1 MKKIL
6 SNLILLLLLS
16 SISLIIILSTIGI
29 ETNKFN
35 NLISKKINQI
45 NNNINLKITTIKF
58 KIDIKKIRLFLETKN
73 PQINYSDILIP
84 VKNIKVYI
92 DFVSLIKSQP
102 KIRRINLILNQL
114 DIEQLKKIS
123 ATLKPSN
130 FTSFVNNR
138 IKQGRLNT
146 ELEVYFDNNNLLE
159 NFIVRG
165 SVTNLKAEIIKAI
178 NLEKT
183 NFSFFADSTDVLI
196 KNIFGEVGP
205 IKIKNGDLKLKLG
218 SEIQLESNFATT
230 IKYDGKSINLKN
242 LSNIHKYFKNII
254 NLEAEL
260 NNSFLI
266 NLDETYKIKK
276 YDYKNKGKIAKANF
290 DLTKPLESNFLID
303 KIKKISL
310 TKSEVKMNFNP
321 KKNITAIAGQYSLNE
336 GNFLLFDLENIAEG
350 ALMKLK
356 LNADYD
362 KSIELD
368 FINYQKQK
376 DTVATF
382 SLNLEKKKD
391 NIKIKKINYVDG
403 KNSIFAEDIKFNKD
417 SFLSLKKI
425 TIKTNKKG
433 KKNNDFT
440 VLYGKKITIN
450 GTQFDATNLPKI
462 LNQKTKKNKLLQI
475 SKDIEIDFS
484 SIKAPLSENLKNFKL
499 IGKIEKGKFV
509 KISSKGDFGANNFLD
524 ITMKKDPKNQK
535 KYLEIYSDLTRPLLT
550 EYSFFKGLTGG
561 KLLYSSIFDGVNSN
575 SKLKIENFKVINAP
589 GMIKL
594 LSLADLGGLA
604 DLAEGDG
611 LSFDILEINME
622 RNKDL
627 LKLNEILALGPSISV
642 LMDGYQDQSGL
653 TSLRGTLVP
662 AKTLNKMISKIPLI
676 GNIVI
681 PKEVGEGLFGIS
693 FKMKGPE
700 GKIKTTIN
708 PIRTITPRFI
718 QKIID
723 KKKNLNN
730 FN

>member
-6 SNLILLLLLS
+6 SSLILLFFLS

-29 ETNKFN
+29 ETNRFN

-58 KIDIKKIRLFLETKN
+58 KLDIKKINLFLETAS
-73 PQINYSDILIP
+73 PQIEYRDTLIP

-92 DFVSLIKSQP
+92 DFVSLIKSKP
-102 KIRRINLILNQL
+102 KIKKINLTLNQL

-123 ATLKPSN
+123 STLKPSN
-130 FTSFVNNR
+130 FTSFVNNK
-138 IKQGRLNT
+138 IKEGRLNT
-146 ELEVYFDNNNLLE
+146 ELEVYLDSNNLIE

-165 SVTNLKAEIIKAI
+165 TVSNLKAEIIKDI

-183 NFSFFADSTDVLI
+183 NFSFFADKTDVLI
-196 KNIFGEVGP
+196 KNIFGESGP
-205 IKIKNGDLKLKLG
+205 VKIKDGDLKLKLD
-218 SEIQLESNFATT
+218 SEILLESNFATT
-230 IKYDGKSINLKN
+230 VKYDGKSFNFKN
-242 LSNIHKYFKNII
+242 SSNMHKYFKNII

-260 NNSFLI
+260 NNSFFI
-266 NLDETYKIKK
+266 NLDKTYKIKK
-276 YDYKNKGKIAKANF
+276 YDYKNNGKIVKANF
-290 DLTKPLESNFLID
+290 IFTKPLKSNFLVE

-310 TKSEVKMNFNP
+310 INSEIKMNFNS
-321 KKNITAIAGQYSLNE
+321 KKNITDISGKYSLNE
-336 GNFLLFDLENIAEG
+336 GNFLLFGLENIIEG
-350 ALMKLK
+350 ALLRLK

-362 KSIELD
+362 KSIALD

-376 DTVATF
+376 DSVANF

-391 NIKIKKINYVDG
+391 NIKIKKINYIDG
-403 KNSIFAEDIKFNKD
+403 KNSIFAEDIKFNKNK
-417 SFLSLKKI
+417 FLSLKKI
-425 TIKTNKKG
+425 SIKTNKKG
-433 KKNNDFT
+433 KKNNDFS
-440 VLYGKKITIN
+440 VLYGKKISIN

-462 LNQKTKKNKLLQI
+462 LSKKTKKNTLSQI
-475 SKDIEIDFS
+475 SKDIEIDFVN
-484 SIKAPLSENLKNFKL
+484 IEAPLSENLKNFKL
-499 IGKIEKGKFV
+499 IGKIEKGKFI

-535 KYLEIYSDLTRPLLT
+535 KYLEIYSDLTGPLLT

-561 KLLYSSIFDGVNSN
+561 KLLYSSVFDGANSN

-611 LSFDILEINME
+611 LSFDVLEINME
-622 RNKDL
+622 RNKDF

-642 LMDGYQDQSGL
+642 LMDGYQDQSGI

-662 AKTLNKMISKIPLI
+662 AKTLNRMISKIPLI

-723 KKKNLNN
+723 KKKSK
-730 FN
+730 